1 MKILLISNNY
11 WNFYNFRKGLIY
23 NLINNGHDVS
33 LIAND
38 DSYSVKFEGENLK
51 LYKVIFSSRKVSFF
65 KEIILIIRLF
75 RFIKFIFNF

>member
-38 DSYSVKFEGENLK
+38 DSYSVTNTTIDG
-51 LYKVIFSSRKVSFF
+51 
-65 KEIILIIRLF
+65 
-75 RFIKFIFNF
+75 